1 MLRIL
6 VPPALVFC
14 APLYRET
21 GLLFG
26 WLYIG
31 IPHMIPLFFVLIWS
45 GILSFVTFWIVLFTG
60 RFPERIFSFQLKV
73 QNWYLRLTAS
83 LQNLVD
89 GYPAIGLKGT
99 SEKVTLELER
109 PEKVSR
115 VLVLVRGIFGI
126 FYVMIPHGFALGF
139 RGIGTGVLTFL
150 AFWAV
155 LFTGRYPENW
165 HAFNVG
171 TIRWNTR
178 VDLYLGFYTDEYPKF
193 SGLE

>member
-1 MLRIL
+1 M
-6 VPPALVFC
+6 VA
-14 APLYRET
+14 
-21 GLLFG
+21 
-26 WLYIG
+26 
-31 IPHMIPLFFVLIWS
+31 LFFVGIWS
-45 GILSFVTFWIVLFTG
+45 GILAFVTFWVVLFTG
-60 RFPERIFSFQLKV
+60 SFPENIFSFQVGV
-73 QNWYLRLTAS
+73 QKWSLRLTAS

-89 GYPAIGLKGT
+89 GYPAIGVKG
-99 SEKVTLELER
+99 SSDLIKLEIAR

-115 VLVLVRGIFGI
+115 LLVLVRVLFGL
-126 FYVMIPHGFALGF
+126 FYVLIPHGFVLGF

-155 LFTGRYPENW
+155 LFTGKYPDNW

-178 VDLYLGFYTDEYPKF
+178 LTLYMGFFTDEYPKF

>member
-1 MLRIL
+1 MKLTITHQEQFSRGELLLRTFL
-6 VPPALVFC
+6 
-14 APLYRET
+14 
-21 GLLFG
+21 G

-45 GILSFVTFWIVLFTG
+45 GVLSFVTFWVVLFTG
-60 RFPERIFSFQLKV
+60 RFPEGIFSFQLKV

-89 GYPAIGLKGT
+89 GYPAFGLNGT
-99 SEKVTLELER
+99 SEKATLELER

-115 VLVLVRGIFGI
+115 VLVLVRAIFGI
-126 FYVMIPHGFALGF
+126 IYVIIPHGFALGF
-139 RGIGTGVLTFL
+139 RGIGTGVLAFL

-178 VDLYLGFYTDEYPKF
+178 VNLYLGFYTDEYPKF

>member
-1 MLRIL
+1 MKLTITHQEPFSRGELLLRTFL
-6 VPPALVFC
+6 
-14 APLYRET
+14 
-21 GLLFG
+21 G
-26 WLYIG
+26 WLCIG

-45 GILSFVTFWIVLFTG
+45 GILSFVTFWVVLFTG
-60 RFPERIFSFQLKV
+60 RFPEGIFSFQLKV
-73 QNWYLRLTAS
+73 RNWYLRLTTS
-83 LQNLVD
+83 LENLVD
-89 GYPAIGLKGT
+89 GYPAIGLNGT
-99 SEKVTLELER
+99 SDKVTFELER

-115 VLVLVRGIFGI
+115 VLVLVRAIFGI
-126 FYVMIPHGFALGF
+126 IYVIIPHGFALGF
-139 RGIGTGVLTFL
+139 RGIGTGVLAFL

-178 VDLYLGFYTDEYPKF
+178 VNLYLGFYTDEYPKF